1 MEELF
6 GDEIVTIT
14 DEDGKEY
21 EMEVLAR
28 FDCNDAEYVA
38 LTDANAEDA
47 EEMEVSIL
55 KVEAGDEDGDML
67 VSIDDENELE
77 QVYQVLMDLLYEE
90 EDTQLQ

>member
-28 FDCNDAEYVA
+28 FDYNDAEYVA

-67 VSIDDENELE
+67 VSIDDEAELE
-77 QVYQVLMDLLYEE
+77 QVYQVLMDLLYEDD
-90 EDTQLQ
+90 DTQLQ